1 VSDETLK
8 EVLSSSSELAEEFDL
23 KKAGKIK
30 EDFQDD
36 PENLIV
42 AFCKMLTCFVS
53 LQNEIV

>member
-36 PENLIV
+36 PENLFV
-42 AFCKMLTCFVS
+42 AFCKELICFAS
-53 LQNEIV
+53 LRNGIV